1 MDKFCGRCGSGLIVS
16 NNSDY
21 DYQCLQCDEDFYKDE
36 IFVLD
41 EKEYIEKQIKY
52 YEDKMKVCAY
62 SKEDLQVLAK
72 LEYELN
78 KLESGDN
85 NYDI

>member
-1 MDKFCGRCGSGLIVS
+1 MDMFCGRCGSKLITS

-21 DYQCLQCDEDFYKDE
+21 DYQCLTCDEDFYKDE
-36 IFVLD
+36 IYVLSK
-41 EKEYIEKQIKY
+41 KEYIEKQIKY

-62 SKEDLQVLAK
+62 DKEDAKLLAE

-78 KLESGDN
+78 KLESGELQ
-85 NYDI
+85 